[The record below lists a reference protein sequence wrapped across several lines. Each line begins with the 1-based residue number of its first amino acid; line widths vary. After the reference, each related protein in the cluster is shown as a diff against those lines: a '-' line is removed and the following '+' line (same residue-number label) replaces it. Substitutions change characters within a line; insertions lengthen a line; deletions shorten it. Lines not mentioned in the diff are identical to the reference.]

1 MTKLGG
7 IDNSSN
13 KRILD
18 VLKSFSLKIRKIKV
32 KRITVVKLRVNNG
45 GGDGTG
51 SFEIKR
57 RTYTTNVQKTCFGEM
72 TSDLRK

>member
-1 MTKLGG
+1 MTEFRG
-7 IDNSSN
+7 IDNSSS

-18 VLKSFSLKIRKIKV
+18 VLEAFDLKIRKIKV

-51 SFEIKR
+51 SSK
-57 RTYTTNVQKTCFGEM
+57 VKTRADA
-72 TSDLRK
+72 T